1 MKRFKEDASFRTTR
15 GFVFKYFTSE
25 TRKYVHKESLYE
37 HVSVIFDQYGTCS
50 VEKEKIK
57 R

>member
-15 GFVFKYFTSE
+15 GFVFKYFTNE
-25 TRKYVHKESLYE
+25 TSKYVHKESLYV
-37 HVSVIFDQYGTCS
+37 HASVIFDQYGTCS